1 LNRIEER
8 HKNGEEYAE
17 KERLRK
23 SKTKN
28 EERWRWYRG
37 RGVWDRQWWTD
48 WREKREK
55 NSGKGEKLEN
65 KIRSMDIG
73 KKTWRKASEID
84 ARDPAP
90 ESNN

>member
-1 LNRIEER
+1 MRQTMMNRLER
-8 HKNGEEYAE
+8 
-17 KERLRK
+17 
-23 SKTKN
+23 
-28 EERWRWYRG
+28 
-37 RGVWDRQWWTD
+37 
-48 WREKREK
+48 KREK